1 MNCEYCYYYNECLKT
16 LEKKKEEIELL
27 QKKVHNT
34 QRSKL
39 RLKNKLNFKIQ
50 LLEAKLKD
58 YEIQDD
64 WDEINID
71 NTSDNTNL
79 NEPKIK
85 ND

>member
-1 MNCEYCYYYNECLKT
+1 MNCEYCYYYSECLKT
-16 LEKKKEEIELL
+16 LEKKNNEIELL
-27 QKKVHNT
+27 KKKLHNT

-39 RLKNKLNFKIQ
+39 RLKNNLNFKIQ

-64 WDEINID
+64 WDEINVD
-71 NTSDNTNL
+71 NATNTNL
-79 NEPKIK
+79 NETKIK